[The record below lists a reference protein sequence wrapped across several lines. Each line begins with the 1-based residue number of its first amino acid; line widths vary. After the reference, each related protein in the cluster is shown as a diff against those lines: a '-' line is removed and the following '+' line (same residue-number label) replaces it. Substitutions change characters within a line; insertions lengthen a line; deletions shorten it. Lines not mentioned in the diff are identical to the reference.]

1 MQDVGQSQR
10 DRARQLARALS
21 FSPTLSQPSARGLSR
36 DQGRDATNPGTLEIC
51 RYGGWGRRSRTLGSL
66 GAFCHWSHHGS
77 QYKPVRA
84 RVRVYIY
91 TQSSMRPCMQTH
103 TRMSQRAC
111 RHTKTHTN
119 RRTDAYTQVHA
130 HIRRH
135 KHIPPASAPEGSDA
149 N

>member
-51 RYGGWGRRSRTLGSL
+51 RYGGWGHRSRTLGSL
-66 GAFCHWSHHGS
+66 GAFCRWSRHGS

-91 TQSSMRPCMQTH
+91 TQSSMHPCIQTRIYEQACMQTH
-103 TRMSQRAC
+103 KGAYKQ
-111 RHTKTHTN
+111 TN
-119 RRTDAYTQVHA
+119 RRTHSLHA

-135 KHIPPASAPEGSDA
+135 ADIPPASAPEGSDA